1 MDRVCPPYLAVRLG
15 EKLRHQKNEVC
26 LGSVPKI
33 SWESYASRQAVR
45 PVFTIVAIRNGVVT
59 SEGADNML
67 LSFLQGTYEAEANL
81 GEWDRSAFEGHEDN
95 RPTSL

>member
-1 MDRVCPPYLAVRLG
+1 VPARFGSAIR
-15 EKLRHQKNEVC
+15 KKNYGIMKNGVC
-26 LGSVPKI
+26 LCSVPKI
-33 SWESYASRQAVR
+33 SWERYTCREAVR

-67 LSFLQGTYEAEANL
+67 LSFLQSTYEAEANL